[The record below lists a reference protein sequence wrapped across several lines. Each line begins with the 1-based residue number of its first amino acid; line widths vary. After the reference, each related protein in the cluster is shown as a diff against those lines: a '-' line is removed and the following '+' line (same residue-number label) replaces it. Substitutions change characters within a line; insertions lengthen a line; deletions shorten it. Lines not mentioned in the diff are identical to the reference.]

1 MTAKQLTAKD
11 IIALLSVRH
20 KNDLFV
26 PECKLGSTWAGCGGA
41 HQRFDAW
48 AMRRSWT
55 QPNTWGYEVKVR
67 RSDFINDTKWPG
79 YLAHC
84 NQFSFACPWGLIKP
98 EELHEGCGL
107 IWVTQGGRR
116 LIAKVAA
123 PRRDIEPPIELM
135 TYVLMS
141 RASIHGHLGI
151 DGLPMSATRERSLNH
166 WRAWLAEKE
175 ESRELG
181 YEVSKAI
188 RDKVSKAENEAQKA
202 KQLMKKVDEADRI
215 LRTTLGLGIANMA
228 EWRIEKD
235 ILDAV
240 TLIPASLLDKIG
252 DTRSALSGAEDR
264 LRAFRDRMLA
274 REPRRASEEERLL

>member
-1 MTAKQLTAKD
+1 MVAKQLTAKD
-11 IIALLSVRH
+11 ITALLSVRH

-26 PECKLGSTWAGCGGA
+26 PECKLGSTWEGCGGA

-48 AMRRSWT
+48 AMKRSWT

-67 RSDFINDTKWPG
+67 RSDFIDDTKWPG

-84 NQFSFACPWGLIKP
+84 NQFSFVCPWGLIKP

-123 PRRDIEPPIELM
+123 PRRDIEPPVELM

-141 RASIHGHLGI
+141 RTEIRGRLGI
-151 DGLPMSATRERSLNH
+151 DGLPMSATRERSLNY

-181 YEVSKAI
+181 YEVSAAI
-188 RDKVSKAENEAQKA
+188 RARVVAADNEAEKAQK
-202 KQLMKKVDEADRI
+202 LMVRVNEVDRI
-215 LRTTLGLGIANMA
+215 LQSTLGVSLSGLSS
-228 EWRIEKD
+228 WCIERD
-235 ILDAV
+235 ILNAV
-240 TLIPASLLDKIG
+240 SLVPESLINKLGSVRA
-252 DTRSALSGAEDR
+252 ALGEAEKQ
-264 LRAFRDRMLA
+264 LQAFRDRMLCKQA
-274 REPRRASEEERLL
+274 RAEQERLL